1 MIIQGSL
8 TVGNIVE
15 FMIYVAYLIW
25 PVAALGYTTNRFQK
39 SLASWYRVKE
49 VLDYPIEIHK
59 KIKNKYISLG
69 DIEFKNVWF
78 KYPDTDEYIIKNLS
92 LKIKAGSKTAI
103 VGRTG
108 SGKTTLIQLIP
119 RLFDATKGRI
129 LIDGTDI
136 REIKV
141 KDLRN
146 SIGFVPQGTFLFSDT
161 IGQNISFGIE
171 NATKQHIEKVAE
183 LAMVKENILQFK
195 NKFKTILGE
204 RGITLSGGQKQ
215 RTAIARALIKSPKI
229 LIFDDS
235 LSAIDTKTE
244 NSILK
249 NLKKEL
255 GNITTITISHRIST
269 IKNADTILY
278 LENGQIIEEGTHE
291 ELVELNGHY
300 NAIYKKQILEQELE
314 QI

>member
-1 MIIQGSL
+1 MWFRLRWGR
-8 TVGNIVE
+8 VE
-15 FMIYVAYLIW
+15 V
-25 PVAALGYTTNRFQK
+25 
-39 SLASWYRVKE
+39 
-49 VLDYPIEIHK
+49 
-59 KIKNKYISLG
+59 
-69 DIEFKNVWF
+69 
-78 KYPDTDEYIIKNLS
+78 
-92 LKIKAGSKTAI
+92 
-103 VGRTG
+103 
-108 SGKTTLIQLIP
+108 
-119 RLFDATKGRI
+119 
-129 LIDGTDI
+129 
-136 REIKV
+136 
-141 KDLRN
+141 
-146 SIGFVPQGTFLFSDT
+146 
-161 IGQNISFGIE
+161 QN
-171 NATKQHIEKVAE
+171 
-183 LAMVKENILQFK
+183 
-195 NKFKTILGE
+195 
-204 RGITLSGGQKQ
+204 
-215 RTAIARALIKSPKI
+215 PKI